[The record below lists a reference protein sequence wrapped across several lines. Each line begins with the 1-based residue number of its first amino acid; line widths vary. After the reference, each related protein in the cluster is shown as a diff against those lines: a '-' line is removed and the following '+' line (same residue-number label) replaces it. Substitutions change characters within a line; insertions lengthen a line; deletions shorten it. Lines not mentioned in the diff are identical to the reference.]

1 MFEEKFV
8 ILRKSRFAIYG
19 DNLRGKLYG
28 IAVGR
33 VVIKLKDDDKQRRD
47 C

>member
-8 ILRKSRFAIYG
+8 TLRKSGFAIYG
-19 DNLRGKLYG
+19 DNLRGKLYDV
-28 IAVGR
+28 AVDR

>member
-8 ILRKSRFAIYG
+8 TLRKSGFAIYG
-19 DNLRGKLYG
+19 YNLRGKLYG
-28 IAVGR
+28 VAVGR